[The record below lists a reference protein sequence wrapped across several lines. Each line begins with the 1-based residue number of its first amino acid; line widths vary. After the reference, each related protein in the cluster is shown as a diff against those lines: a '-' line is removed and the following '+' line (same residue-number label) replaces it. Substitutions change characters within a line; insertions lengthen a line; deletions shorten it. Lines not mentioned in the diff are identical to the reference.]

1 MRFQRLPTKA
11 PGRSVKATPHA
22 LHAAPSG
29 EDNIF
34 VTIPG
39 KASADAEPARLH
51 MVTSIPPDH
60 FPGLHWYHPHLA
72 SAWAGSR
79 AWRWGSPCILSST
92 DRPMGCSA
100 VRDVTRSGVPA
111 WAAPLPLS

>member
-1 MRFQRLPTKA
+1 M
-11 PGRSVKATPHA
+11 
-22 LHAAPSG
+22 
-29 EDNIF
+29 
-34 VTIPG
+34 TIPG

-79 AWRWGSPCILSST
+79 AWRWGSPCPALASSSQLT
-92 DRPMGCSA
+92 GQWVA
-100 VRDVTRSGVPA
+100 LLYVT
-111 WAAPLPLS
+111 